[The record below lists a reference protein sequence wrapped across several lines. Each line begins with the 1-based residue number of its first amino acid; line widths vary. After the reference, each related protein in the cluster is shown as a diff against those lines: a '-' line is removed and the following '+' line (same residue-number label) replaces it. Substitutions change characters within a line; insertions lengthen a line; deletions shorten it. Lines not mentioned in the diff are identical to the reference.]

1 MSLQRNFRVGGVST
15 TVVVLLFALVPLG
28 MCRIVA
34 AQEAEPEPAET
45 IEEIVVYGNKS
56 LVRLR
61 LELYKAEDAVIDL
74 FNSLN
79 SDDEFDIHCRKEAPT
94 GGRIKYRACKT
105 NYVRDLVGAATRE
118 ALLSAQNGMGGAY
131 LHPVLEIKQKDEL
144 MRNEM
149 EALLVERPE
158 LQNAF
163 SEASDA
169 KQVYD
174 SERQK
179 RCEGRVLICR
189 K

>member
-15 TVVVLLFALVPLG
+15 TAVVLLFALAPLS
-28 MCRIVA
+28 MCRIAA
-34 AQEAEPEPAET
+34 AQEGEPEPTET

-56 LVRLR
+56 LVQLR
-61 LELYKAEDAVIDL
+61 RELYNAEDAVFDL

-79 SDDEFDIHCRKEAPT
+79 SDDEFDIHCYKEAPT
-94 GGRIKYRACKT
+94 GSHIKKRVCKT
-105 NYVRDLVGAATRE
+105 NFLRELIGEATRQSLIME
-118 ALLSAQNGMGGAY
+118 MPY
-131 LHPVLEIKQKDEL
+131 LHPVAKIKQKDEL
-144 MRNEM
+144 LRKEM
-149 EALLVERPE
+149 EALVAERPE
-158 LQNAF
+158 LLNAL

-179 RCEGRVLICR
+179 RCEGRFLICR

>member
-15 TVVVLLFALVPLG
+15 TAVVLLFALTPLG
-28 MCRIVA
+28 MCRIAA
-34 AQEAEPEPAET
+34 AQQVEPEPAET

-56 LVRLR
+56 LVQLH
-61 LELYKAEDAVIDL
+61 LELYKAEDVAFEV

-79 SDDEFDIHCRKEAPT
+79 SDDEFDIHCYKEAPT
-94 GGRIKYRACKT
+94 GSHIKKRVCKT
-105 NYVRDLVGAATRE
+105 NYQRDLIGEATRE
-118 ALLSAQNGMGGAY
+118 SFLFGGPY
-131 LHPVLEIKQKDEL
+131 IHPVLEIKQKDEL
-144 MRNEM
+144 MRKEM
-149 EALLVERPE
+149 EALMVERPE
-158 LQNAF
+158 LLNAV
-163 SEASDA
+163 SEAFDA

>member
-15 TVVVLLFALVPLG
+15 TAVVLLFALTPLG
-28 MCRIVA
+28 MCRIAA
-34 AQEAEPEPAET
+34 AQQVEPEPAET
-45 IEEIVVYGNKS
+45 IEEIVVYGHKS
-56 LVRLR
+56 LVRLH

-79 SDDEFDIHCRKEAPT
+79 SDDEFDIRCRKEGPT
-94 GGRIKYRACKT
+94 GSKIKERVCKT
-105 NYVRDLVGAATRE
+105 NYERDLIGKATRQS
-118 ALLSAQNGMGGAY
+118 LLPGGVY
-131 LHPVLEIKQKDEL
+131 IHPVLEIKQKDEL
-144 MRNEM
+144 LRKEM
-149 EALLVERPE
+149 EALMVERPE
-158 LQNAF
+158 LANAI
-163 SEASDA
+163 SKASDA

>member
-15 TVVVLLFALVPLG
+15 TAVVLLFALAPLS
-28 MCRIVA
+28 MCRIAA
-34 AQEAEPEPAET
+34 AQEGEPEPAET

-56 LVRLR
+56 LVQLH

-79 SDDEFDIHCRKEAPT
+79 SDDEFDIHCDQGAQT
-94 GGRIKYRACKT
+94 GSHIKKRVCKT
-105 NYVRDLVGAATRE
+105 NYFRDLIRE
-118 ALLSAQNGMGGAY
+118 ATHEALSIGGAY
-131 LHPVLEIKQKDEL
+131 IHPVQEIKRKDEL
-144 MRNEM
+144 LRKEM
-149 EALLVERPE
+149 EALIVERPE
-158 LQNAF
+158 LLNAI

-169 KQVYD
+169 KQVYE

-179 RCEGRVLICR
+179 RCEGRFILCR